1 MSLVAAEADILVVW
15 LLCKNDRDDVVMK
28 GGDDAAKA
36 AVGGAALEKNTAAA
50 GNNLLR
56 VMGINDEAERS
67 SREEC
72 RRNRDDDGNRSNILS
87 LAMIGMQIGRR
98 HYRSSSAMAMYG
110 PWTWTKIQTSTWR
123 KIGQTLAGS
132 YIHVAVIWRETQ
144 LSIPRGEF
152 SRHFVAV
159 VYLSV
164 LSMGSGEYLSPLL
177 DV

>member
-1 MSLVAAEADILVVW
+1 
-15 LLCKNDRDDVVMK
+15 MK

-98 HYRSSSAMAMYG
+98 HYRSSSAMAMG
-110 PWTWTKIQTSTWR
+110 RGLVDKNPDIHVEENRPNFGGKLHPRGSNLAGDTTIHSTWR
-123 KIGQTLAGS
+123 ILPS
-132 YIHVAVIWRETQ
+132 FCRRR
-144 LSIPRGEF
+144 LSIGPKNGEWG
-152 SRHFVAV
+152 V
-159 VYLSV
+159 
-164 LSMGSGEYLSPLL
+164 PLTSL
-177 DV
+177 RRVE